1 MELSQEQQ
9 EVLDN
14 VIYDVRVRRKP
25 QVIYSGAA
33 GTGKTTLLSCLAD
46 EFPDFAAVVWTG
58 KAARRMQEV
67 GISRAATIHST
78 IYRPVFEYGK
88 LAGWELKDESDFDFN
103 GFLVDE
109 SSTLSKQLYDDLMS
123 FGLPCIFVGDH
134 KQLEPIDSEFN
145 LMAKPDYVLQEIH
158 RNAGDIARFA
168 EKLSRGEPVMGYNS
182 PQVTLIDK
190 RDIKDSLLLT
200 ADQVICAYNR
210 TRVDINERI
219 RTAMGKIQPVEVGD
233 RVICLKNRKKQGLF
247 NGMQAV
253 VTKISGNRFDLD
265 VDGVQ
270 FANIGYDPKQFGR
283 ESAPQSHL
291 MYGPVPF
298 DHAYCCTAHKFQ
310 GSEADRVI
318 VYAQNCDKW
327 DMKRWNYTSASRAK
341 KHLIWAM

>member
-9 EVLDN
+9 EVFDGICNDLEDG
-14 VIYDVRVRRKP
+14 IS
-25 QVIYSGAA
+25 QITMGGSA
-33 GTGKTTLLSCLAD
+33 GCGKSTLLAELAT
-46 EFPDFAAVVWTG
+46 EFPDFLPVTWTG
-58 KAARRMQEV
+58 KAARRMQEL
-67 GISRAATIHST
+67 GMSHAATIHST
-78 IYRPVFEYGK
+78 IYKPYFEYGK
-88 LAGWELKDESDFDFN
+88 LAGFTLRERDEVYAE

-109 SSTLSKQLYDDLMS
+109 SSTLSKQLYDDLVS

-168 EKLSRGEPVMGYNS
+168 EKLSRGEPVMGYTS

-190 RDIKDSLLLT
+190 RDIKDSVLLS

-210 TRVDINERI
+210 TRVDINERV

-233 RVICLKNRKKQGLF
+233 RVICLKNRKKLGLF

-253 VTKISGNRFDLD
+253 VTKITGNRFDLD
-265 VDGVQ
+265 ADGVQ
-270 FANIGYDPKQFGR
+270 FASIGYDPKQFGR

-318 VYAQNCDKW
+318 VYAQS
-327 DMKRWNYTSASRAK
+327 MKNVSWERWSYTAASRAK
-341 KHLIWAM
+341 KHLIWLM